1 MEHIIA
7 ALSNFKP
14 KKEIIIPLLIILM
27 FFWSLVHHFS
37 KIVVAEIK
45 PALVGFLRYAFG
57 AIAILILMIIRKERL
72 QNCDRRIG
80 HKFCCTTKSTTKTR
94 KNDAVVLICFGVL
107 GGIAMLF
114 MLIGLQM
121 STATNSAILVNTSP
135 LFVTLLAPLLIGEKV
150 TRIQFIGVIIAF
162 IGIVLVTMNGLTI
175 SEFLRNELLLGNL
188 AFLASALLI
197 SLTIVYG
204 KRYIHIHGALV
215 YTFYSAIGGALAL
228 FLYALLSN
236 ELLTISKITP
246 IFWLIIIYMGM
257 FVTGFTYALWAY
269 GVKHIGASRATAL
282 KLLIT
287 LFATLSSVVL
297 LG

>member
-1 MEHIIA
+1 
-7 ALSNFKP
+7 
-14 KKEIIIPLLIILM
+14 
-27 FFWSLVHHFS
+27 
-37 KIVVAEIK
+37 
-45 PALVGFLRYAFG
+45 
-57 AIAILILMIIRKERL
+57 
-72 QNCDRRIG
+72 
-80 HKFCCTTKSTTKTR
+80 
-94 KNDAVVLICFGVL
+94 
-107 GGIAMLF
+107 
-114 MLIGLQM
+114 M

-282 KLLIT
+282 KLLIP

-297 LG
+297 LGEALTAFVITGGIMVVIGLALNQNLGGQKTVNGSPLS